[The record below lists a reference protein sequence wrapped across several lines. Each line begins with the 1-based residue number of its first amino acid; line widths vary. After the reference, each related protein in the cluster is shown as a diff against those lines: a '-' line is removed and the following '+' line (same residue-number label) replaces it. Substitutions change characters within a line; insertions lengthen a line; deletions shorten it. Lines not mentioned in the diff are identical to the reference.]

1 MCCAAAK
8 VFPPTGTD
16 NSLIMDARVSE
27 VSEILN
33 SISSSEDPD
42 EKLFNRLTGARRAPE
57 PPCGGL
63 GGIACSSEV
72 FTRGVCYSSEVF
84 ILEV

>member
-16 NSLIMDARVSE
+16 DSLIMDARVSE
-27 VSEILN
+27 VSKISN

-42 EKLFNRLTGARRAPE
+42 GKWFNRLTGARRAPE
-57 PPCGGL
+57 PPGGGL
-63 GGIACSSEV
+63 GASRALSNSGS
-72 FTRGVCYSSEVF
+72 
-84 ILEV
+84 LEWAIYT